1 MPVSIHSGWLQGIA
15 PFQYQAGVSIIMV
28 LISIVLTLDTLFN
41 VKRLLVLQTTD
52 SMVFLVI
59 NFFSKLTWVL
69 EEGYIY
75 VFNFFYRLKS

>member
-1 MPVSIHSGWLQGIA
+1 
-15 PFQYQAGVSIIMV
+15 MV